1 MPLFAFLLF
10 KNMYKQRNTDI
21 LMTKYIIFFS
31 DKKQA
36 NKNATIQIIFNI
48 CQIWVIL
55 EYREHVQSDHVA

>member
-36 NKNATIQIIFNI
+36 NKNATI
-48 CQIWVIL
+48 
-55 EYREHVQSDHVA
+55 